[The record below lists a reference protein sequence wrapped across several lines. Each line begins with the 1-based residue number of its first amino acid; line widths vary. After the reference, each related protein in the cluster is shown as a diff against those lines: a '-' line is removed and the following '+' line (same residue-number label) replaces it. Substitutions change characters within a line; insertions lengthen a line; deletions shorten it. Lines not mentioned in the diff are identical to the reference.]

1 MTTCA
6 SPDQTARIGRF
17 AAYDSAQSS
26 NPTPPPPA
34 GGPPPLGRGGFG
46 GPNRVRES
54 GASRLADVV
63 IGHYEAPI
71 CRGEHRSSAAGGTE
85 KKPPVQIRTG
95 CGIRICIGGMMNWY
109 FRRRAGIGCDIRA
122 LCDGPLFDAKPVPWE
137 SYFVTLRVQ
146 PLRGW
151 CGVFCT
157 FSLLYRMGILM
168 VRSVTGQAE
177 QAWNQPSSLSI
188 MRRPS
193 P

>member
-1 MTTCA
+1 MTPRGTSFA
-6 SPDQTARIGRF
+6 THMRQHAQTTRT
-17 AAYDSAQSS
+17 S
-26 NPTPPPPA
+26 
-34 GGPPPLGRGGFG
+34 
-46 GPNRVRES
+46 
-54 GASRLADVV
+54 ASRLAAVV
-63 IGHYEAPI
+63 SGHYEAPICTRHPFVRGTHLYEAPI

-122 LCDGPLFDAKPVPWE
+122 LCDGPLFDAKPVHWE

-157 FSLLYRMGILM
+157 FSLLYRMGILI

>member
-6 SPDQTARIGRF
+6 STHRLRERALRDWPLWS
-17 AAYDSAQSS
+17 AATTRH
-26 NPTPPPPA
+26 PFV
-34 GGPPPLGRGGFG
+34 RGTH
-46 GPNRVRES
+46 
-54 GASRLADVV
+54 L
-63 IGHYEAPI
+63 YEAPI

-95 CGIRICIGGMMNWY
+95 CGIRICIGGIMNWY

-122 LCDGPLFDAKPVPWE
+122 LCDGPLFDAKPVHWE

-157 FSLLYRMGILM
+157 FSLLYRMGILI